1 MLENIKIFKE
11 FRHSLAGFFW
21 YFLLEGV
28 LLLALGV
35 LVVIYPQIII
45 LLFAFFFIL
54 LALASFWLAVKVRR
68 VIKKVDK
75 FFDLL

>member
-1 MLENIKIFKE
+1 MLENIHFFKE
-11 FRHSLAGFFW
+11 IRHSLSLLFW

-45 LLFAFFFIL
+45 LLFAFFFIAVGVTSLWIAGKLGRL
-54 LALASFWLAVKVRR
+54 L
-68 VIKKVDK
+68 KKVNK
-75 FFDLL
+75 FFDSL